1 MINHRFVTLLL
12 LAFLGFPLLSGS
24 TNAVREGNEF
34 SYLRNNLSRITLDN
48 HQQVWNILNEVAERA
63 KTCESVPYT
72 ADFIDLVRFFSGSS
86 ELVEFFGETIEHL
99 CISNPTCFLD
109 SLGRLDEKAKHKVV
123 ELLLHP
129 LIVDEKE
136 IREVFERY
144 KEVQE
149 YRDIIHLFFSRS
161 LKE

>member
-1 MINHRFVTLLL
+1 
-12 LAFLGFPLLSGS
+12 
-24 TNAVREGNEF
+24 
-34 SYLRNNLSRITLDN
+34 
-48 HQQVWNILNEVAERA
+48 
-63 KTCESVPYT
+63 
-72 ADFIDLVRFFSGSS
+72 
-86 ELVEFFGETIEHL
+86 
-99 CISNPTCFLD
+99 
-109 SLGRLDEKAKHKVV
+109 LDEKAKHKVV